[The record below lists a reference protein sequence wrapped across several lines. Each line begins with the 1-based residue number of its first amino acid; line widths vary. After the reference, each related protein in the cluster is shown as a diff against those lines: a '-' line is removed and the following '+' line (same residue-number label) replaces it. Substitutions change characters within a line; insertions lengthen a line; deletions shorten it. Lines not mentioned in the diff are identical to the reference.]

1 MTPETFKAPGA
12 KVYGRGRVWYFVS
25 EKGNKWG
32 LVVRWVSDK
41 QRDSMQHAEAGD
53 AHTAPKSSAVSR
65 LGFIGVYNHS
75 IDNKG
80 RVIVPQTFRGLLG
93 ERIIVGVTMGQDA
106 IAIYPYDVWEEKV
119 EMLSQLSRED
129 AAAEVFLT
137 RFAMYSFDGCGF
149 DSQGRVLLPA
159 ALRELFLQ
167 DTQGVQVSG
176 TTEYVRLVSD
186 QQAARERELFQTK
199 YPDAALAI
207 SAIQARVRNKKADDK

>member
-1 MTPETFKAPGA
+1 MTDERQDTPD
-12 KVYGRGRVWYFVS
+12 
-25 EKGNKWG
+25 
-32 LVVRWVSDK
+32 DK
-41 QRDSMQHAEAGD
+41 QTPNVSTTECAA
-53 AHTAPKSSAVSR
+53 AVSR

-93 ERIIVGVTMGQDA
+93 EKIIVGVTLGLDA
-106 IAIYPYDVWEEKV
+106 IAIYPQDVWEEKV
-119 EMLSQLSRED
+119 EMLSALSRED

-159 ALRELFLQ
+159 ALRDLFMEGA
-167 DTQGVQVSG
+167 QGVQVSG

-186 QQAARERELFQTK
+186 KQAAIERESFHTK
-199 YPDAALAI
+199 YPDASLAI
-207 SAIQARVRNKKADDK
+207 SAIQARVRNKKAEDR

>member
-1 MTPETFKAPGA
+1 M
-12 KVYGRGRVWYFVS
+12 
-25 EKGNKWG
+25 
-32 LVVRWVSDK
+32 RWVSDER
-41 QRDSMQHAEAGD
+41 RDGPQKARTGD
-53 AHTAPKSSAVSR
+53 AHVPQNSTAISR

-93 ERIIVGVTMGQDA
+93 DKIIVGVTMGQDA

-149 DSQGRVLLPA
+149 DTQGRVLLPA
-159 ALRELFLQ
+159 ALRDLFLE
-167 DTQGVQVSG
+167 DSQGVQVSG

-186 QQAARERELFQTK
+186 KQAAQERENFHTK
-199 YPDAALAI
+199 YPDASLAI
-207 SAIQARVRNKKADDK
+207 SAIQARVRNKKAEDR

>member
-1 MTPETFKAPGA
+1 MSDNRGDDQARPGT
-12 KVYGRGRVWYFVS
+12 
-25 EKGNKWG
+25 
-32 LVVRWVSDK
+32 
-41 QRDSMQHAEAGD
+41 D
-53 AHTAPKSSAVSR
+53 AQNTMKSSAVSR

-106 IAIYPYDVWEEKV
+106 IAIYPYDTWAEKV
-119 EMLSQLSRED
+119 EMLSDLSRED

-149 DSQGRVLLPA
+149 DNQGRVLLPA
-159 ALRELFLQ
+159 ALRELFLEGS
-167 DTQGVQVSG
+167 QGVQVSG

-186 QQAARERELFQTK
+186 QQAAREREGFHTK
-199 YPDAALAI
+199 YPDATLAI
-207 SAIQARVRNKKADDK
+207 SAIQARVRNKRAEDR

>member
-1 MTPETFKAPGA
+1 MVKQ
-12 KVYGRGRVWYFVS
+12 
-25 EKGNKWG
+25 
-32 LVVRWVSDK
+32 VSDERRNFPEGS
-41 QRDSMQHAEAGD
+41 QPSDQPD
-53 AHTAPKSSAVSR
+53 TAKPSAAVSR

-93 ERIIVGVTMGQDA
+93 DRIIVGVTMSQDA
-106 IAIYPYDVWEEKV
+106 IAIYPYEVWEEKV

-149 DSQGRVLLPA
+149 DTQGRVLLPA
-159 ALRELFLQ
+159 ALRDLFL
-167 DTQGVQVSG
+167 DGVQGVQVSG

-186 QQAARERELFQTK
+186 KQAAQERESFHSR
-199 YPDAALAI
+199 YPDASLAI
-207 SAIQARVRNKKADDK
+207 SAIQARVRNKKTEDR